1 LADFEGK
8 KFVSIQKADVKL
20 DETEED
26 KKNFGKL
33 KDMMKPLTDFMKE
46 TLTDFTE
53 KGDMK
58 DSGVKVDKIEISKRL
73 VDSPVVVVTSQ
84 WGYSAQ
90 QEKIMRAQAF
100 QNKEQM
106 ATMSGRKVL
115 EVNPYHPVIWDLYQK
130 VKENKEDETAISTTQ
145 MLWQAALLEGGY
157 EIADP
162 SALVKRVYGLMS
174 SELGVDRDAPLV
186 EIELPE
192 DPEPEPEAEAE
203 EAGEEEE
210 TDDADEESSDDKK
223 DEDL

>member
-1 LADFEGK
+1 
-8 KFVSIQKADVKL
+8 
-20 DETEED
+20 
-26 KKNFGKL
+26 
-33 KDMMKPLTDFMKE
+33 
-46 TLTDFTE
+46 
-53 KGDMK
+53 MK

-90 QEKIMRAQAF
+90 QGKIMRAQAF